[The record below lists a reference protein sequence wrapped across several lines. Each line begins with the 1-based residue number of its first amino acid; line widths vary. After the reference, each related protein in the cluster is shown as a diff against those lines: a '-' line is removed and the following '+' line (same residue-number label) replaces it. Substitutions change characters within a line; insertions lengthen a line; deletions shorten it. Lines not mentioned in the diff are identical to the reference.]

1 MYDYEAGKQDW
12 AAAGLPTEGKLA
24 ERPRAGN
31 VSRRD
36 APTCRLDETLGPIKE
51 RVRASGFDVCVVVNE
66 DRIVMGMLREEQ
78 LSSPDDLPAEQAMRA
93 GPSTFRP
100 NVGIMEMAEFMV
112 EHDLPSAPI
121 TTSDGRLVGL
131 LLRDD
136 ALRTALEEHRREH
149 GAGGD
154 GDDDEDDES

>member
-1 MYDYEAGKQDW
+1 VYDYEAGKQDW
-12 AAAGLPTEGKLA
+12 AAFGLPTEGTLA

-36 APTCRLDETLGPIKE
+36 APTCRLEETLGPIKE
-51 RVRASGFDVCVVVNE
+51 RVRASGFDVCVVVNG
-66 DRIVMGMLREEQ
+66 DRIVLGMLREEQ
-78 LSSPDDLPAEQAMRA
+78 LSLPDDLTAEQAMRV

-112 EHDLPSAPI
+112 EHDLGSAPV

-131 LLRDD
+131 LVRDD

-149 GAGGD
+149 GASD
-154 GDDDEDDES
+154 QEDDDDDES